1 VNRQSAIENRKFD
14 PIGNWQLKIENPAES
29 AIKNRKFW
37 PKILTLV
44 FTLISALAHA
54 QVPDVQ
60 VKADLGPTFR
70 NEVNGGSDVHWYD
83 PFGHHSTIS
92 LQFALEP
99 GFRAYVAQKIE
110 RIRHDGD
117 TSPIDESYV
126 EDVGVWRAGKQYLPF
141 GQQRVI
147 RESVVAV
154 RSDTDLFL
162 RVLPM
167 SVAACDGGRGHQRGL
182 VGRIGREVGVSF
194 AFGQHFGIS
203 GTSLT
208 EVRLPTESTG
218 VGTGYDRMFAIDATR
233 KVGVFNMAGEYVL
246 LRGGEHAEKD
256 RDILDVTATLAPS
269 ITRSVTFGYSLGTAP
284 GITSMRLQGSF
295 LIQPNL
301 WLEPFMR
308 TRNGR
313 MFDTGVSLRVRL

>member
-1 VNRQSAIENRKFD
+1 MIAAAAAAF
-14 PIGNWQLKIENPAES
+14 
-29 AIKNRKFW
+29 
-37 PKILTLV
+37 
-44 FTLISALAHA
+44 A

-70 NEVNGGSDVHWYD
+70 NQVNGGSDVHWYD

-110 RIRHDGD
+110 RIRNDGD
-117 TSPIDESYV
+117 SSPIDESYV

-141 GQQRVI
+141 GQQRII

-167 SVAACDGGRGHQRGL
+167 SVAACDGGRGHQRGI

-194 AFGQHFGIS
+194 AFGQHFAIS

-208 EVRLPTESTG
+208 QVRLP
-218 VGTGYDRMFAIDATR
+218 
-233 KVGVFNMAGEYVL
+233 
-246 LRGGEHAEKD
+246 
-256 RDILDVTATLAPS
+256 
-269 ITRSVTFGYSLGTAP
+269 
-284 GITSMRLQGSF
+284 
-295 LIQPNL
+295 
-301 WLEPFMR
+301 
-308 TRNGR
+308 
-313 MFDTGVSLRVRL
+313 